1 MHDRFPELD
10 AAARAIGGESDLDA
24 IMPALDDAGLAQ
36 VIACAPEAHP
46 LVRAVAALCG
56 GLPSVPDPPTIADPA
71 LHAAMTRLIGASAGW
86 TALQSWA
93 LVAPAGWGR
102 AHAAALRDAAHSGMC
117 APGAAAA
124 LIGPGDASADL
135 LADAWDIAFA
145 IRCWGT
151 SVPNDT
157 TVPAERQ
164 RLLDAAPSSP
174 FARVLCLPWLPME
187 IAYALVMTVDDI
199 STAIH
204 AFDPASSPEHA
215 RGTALL
221 RQLVAHT
228 HSAHLG
234 TLTRLASSVRRRG
247 MPWRMTCSTPS

>member
-1 MHDRFPELD
+1 MPDRSPELN
-10 AAARAIGGESDLDA
+10 AAVRAVRGESDLDA
-24 IMPALDDAGLAQ
+24 VLPALGNGRLAQ
-36 VIACAPEAHP
+36 VIACAPDAHP
-46 LVRAVAALCG
+46 LVGAVAALCG
-56 GLPSVPDPPTIADPA
+56 RLPSVLDPLTVADPA
-71 LHAAMTRLIGASAGW
+71 FSDALVRLIGMPAGRA
-86 TALQSWA
+86 ALWWWA
-93 LVAPAGWGR
+93 EIAPADWGR
-102 AHAAALRDAAHSGMC
+102 THAAALRDAAHSGMC